1 MKASLG
7 VDIDSYPLQALFWPR
22 YECIR
27 MAGLDSDQE
36 EASGVR
42 GRFAANRPRVAASSF
57 QVRAEM
63 KTTNLFLAVV
73 LVVAMTP
80 GYRIAAQ
87 VQTGVPQIV
96 AGAKPAIVESI
107 KIHGTALEGNLE
119 GDAVDRDVIV
129 FLPPSYSKDKHRRY
143 PVVYAL
149 HGYSIGAEQWTHEI
163 HVPQTIEG
171 AFAQGAKEMIV
182 VLPDS
187 KTVHN
192 GSMYSSSVTTGD
204 FEKFIAHDVVAYIDA
219 HYRSFPNRESRG
231 LVGHSMG
238 GYGASR
244 IGMKHPDVFGSLY
257 IMSPCC
263 MSARPGGPVNPELEK
278 TLEAV
283 KTPEDSAKLPFFARA
298 QLASAAAWSPDP
310 KNPPLYLDL
319 PMKDGVSQPDIVAKW
334 AANAPLAFVDQYIG
348 NLKQYRAIAMDVG
361 DQDGLRVDAGKLHDV
376 FDKYGIAN
384 SFEIYSGTHTSAVA
398 DRFQNHVLPFFS
410 KNLCFQ
416 AKCQ

>member
-1 MKASLG
+1 
-7 VDIDSYPLQALFWPR
+7 
-22 YECIR
+22 
-27 MAGLDSDQE
+27 
-36 EASGVR
+36 
-42 GRFAANRPRVAASSF
+42 
-57 QVRAEM
+57 M
-63 KTTNLFLAVV
+63 KTTNLFWAVA
-73 LVVAMTP
+73 LVMAMTP
-80 GYRIAAQ
+80 GSRIAAQ
-87 VQTGVPQIV
+87 LQTGVPQIV
-96 AGAKPAIVESI
+96 AGAKPTIVEHI

-129 FLPPSYSKDKHRRY
+129 FLPPGYNKDKHRHY

-149 HGYSIGAEQWTHEI
+149 HGFSIGAEQWTHEI

-171 AFAQGAKEMIV
+171 AFAQGEKEMIV

-219 HYRSFPNRESRG
+219 HYRTIPNRESRG

-263 MSARPGGPVNPELEK
+263 MSARPAGNANPELAK

-319 PMKDGVSQPDIVAKW
+319 PIKDGVPQPDIVAKW

-348 NLKQYRAIAMDVG
+348 NLKQYHAIAMDVG

-384 SFEIYSGTHTSAVA
+384 SFEIYTGTHTSAVA